1 MFSWD
6 ILGFQEYVFW
16 FEVSMGDSVIMQ
28 LLDSLA
34 DLQDALEAILLVH
47 FVVLAEVESIPCV
60 KC

>member
-1 MFSWD
+1 
-6 ILGFQEYVFW
+6 
-16 FEVSMGDSVIMQ
+16 MGDSVIMQ